1 MVQGCSRLKCNA
13 RMFWNILERSTCI
26 ETCRESLQFEDL
38 IDHKQRWKVF
48 NKAILPC
55 LKSLSMRIQNRM
67 KAAYDKFH
75 KVEDVQLDTGTI
87 VYLQKPKKDSKYAN
101 PFTGPYLD

>member
-1 MVQGCSRLKCNA
+1 
-13 RMFWNILERSTCI
+13 
-26 ETCRESLQFEDL
+26 
-38 IDHKQRWKVF
+38 
-48 NKAILPC
+48 
-55 LKSLSMRIQNRM
+55 M

-101 PFTGPYLD
+101 PFTGPYLVNRYDAQRNQAFLTHVFTDNELKRP